1 MKAKMKKIAI
11 IALTGVMAVC
21 MAGCDEGSKGSGGS
35 SRYDYYD
42 KHGNGYNDEDVNWGG
57 GKNDK
62 GQVGWDQAVEDWD
75 RAH

>member
-1 MKAKMKKIAI
+1 MTSTNKKTHKKSISTKIKKNILNIDQHISQAKRRNEYNNMFKSH
-11 IALTGVMAVC
+11 C
-21 MAGCDEGSKGSGGS
+21 
-35 SRYDYYD
+35 
-42 KHGNGYNDEDVNWGG
+42 YNDEDVNWGG